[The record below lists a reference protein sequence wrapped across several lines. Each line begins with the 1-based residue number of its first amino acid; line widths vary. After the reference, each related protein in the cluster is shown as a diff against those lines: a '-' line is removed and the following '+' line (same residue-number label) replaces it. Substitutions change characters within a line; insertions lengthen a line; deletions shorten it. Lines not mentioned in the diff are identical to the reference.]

1 MVPLLSWPAVWI
13 QVTPPSVLRKIPSLL
28 VPARRSL
35 GSEGSTAI
43 AVTATRVV
51 SGVSSDQVAA
61 ESVLRKMRPASV
73 PA

>member
-1 MVPLLSWPAVWI
+1 M
-13 QVTPPSVLRKIPSLL
+13 
-28 VPARRSL
+28 
-35 GSEGSTAI
+35 

-51 SGVSSDQVAA
+51 SGVSSDHVAA